1 MGLGRRENWHDGRMP
16 KTRKP
21 RRLADTYTFPGF
33 HPLAYV
39 QGIFGDP
46 QARLITLVRRTK
58 KNQSAA
64 RVARRIGPGT
74 TADNGVSG
82 TCRAGI
88 IESTSTWTCG
98 GFSAAVVAP

>member
-1 MGLGRRENWHDGRMP
+1 MP
-16 KTRKP
+16 NTRKP

-58 KNQSAA
+58 KRFAA

-74 TADNGVSG
+74 TVDNGASE
-82 TCRAGI
+82 TCPAEI
-88 IESTSTWTCG
+88 IESIWTWRCG
-98 GFSAAVVAP
+98 GFSAAVAAP

>member
-1 MGLGRRENWHDGRMP
+1 MP

-46 QARLITLVRRTK
+46 QARLITLVRRRK
-58 KNQSAA
+58 KHSAA
-64 RVARRIGPGT
+64 RVAQRIGPGT
-74 TADNGVSG
+74 TAGNDASG
-82 TCRAGI
+82 ICHAEI
-88 IESTSTWTCG
+88 IESTSTWRCG
-98 GFSAAVVAP
+98 GSCAAAVAR

>member
-1 MGLGRRENWHDGRMP
+1 MP

-33 HPLAYV
+33 NPLAYV

-58 KNQSAA
+58 KQSAA
-64 RVARRIGPGT
+64 RVAQCIGLGT
-74 TADNGVSG
+74 TADNGASG
-82 TCRAGI
+82 ICRAEI
-88 IESTSTWTCG
+88 IESIWTWRYG
-98 GFSAAVVAP
+98 GFSVAAAAP

>member
-1 MGLGRRENWHDGRMP
+1 MP

-21 RRLADTYTFPGF
+21 RRLADTYTFRGF

-39 QGIFGDP
+39 QGIFGDA

-58 KNQSAA
+58 KQSAA
-64 RVARRIGPGT
+64 RVARRIGLGT
-74 TADNGVSG
+74 TVDNAASGIFRAD
-82 TCRAGI
+82 T
-88 IESTSTWTCG
+88 IESTSTWRCG